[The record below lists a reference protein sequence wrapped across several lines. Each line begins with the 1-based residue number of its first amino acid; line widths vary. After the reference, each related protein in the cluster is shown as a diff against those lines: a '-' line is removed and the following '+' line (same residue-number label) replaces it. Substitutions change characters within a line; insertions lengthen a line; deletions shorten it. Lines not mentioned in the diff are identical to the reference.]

1 MSLPLVVFRGD
12 AGVGKDT
19 LALAVR
25 ERLNGECV
33 GFADALKQMARE
45 IFDFTA
51 VQLFGPSHE
60 RDRVDPEWTG
70 KTVQRARNHLL
81 DVGSAWSARLGLQ
94 WAQAKPALEDWHHML
109 VNGADEHGALSP
121 RYVLQ
126 TLGTEFG
133 RAVDPKV
140 WVRHAL
146 AVADKLMEGDHR
158 YTRLEGLVVSPG
170 ARPPGAVLVPD
181 GRFNNEVLAV
191 KRAGGY
197 AVLVTRPDRASTVS
211 TGVVG
216 HASERNDGALPDHYY
231 DLVINNDKGLDWLQ
245 GGASALVAN
254 LVTSRGQDDL
264 WWLTG

>member
-25 ERLNGECV
+25 ERVNGECV

-51 VQLFGPSHE
+51 VQLFGPSQE
-60 RDRVDPEWTG
+60 RDRIDPEWTG
-70 KTVQRARNHLL
+70 KTVHRARNHLL
-81 DVGSAWSARLGLQ
+81 DVGAGWSTRLGLQ
-94 WAQAKPALEDWHHML
+94 WKDAKPALEDWHHLL

-133 RAVDPKV
+133 RAVDQGV
-140 WVRHAL
+140 WVRYAL
-146 AVADKLMEGDHR
+146 SVSEKLMDGG
-158 YTRLEGLVVSPG
+158 YIYSRLEGLLPRGEVK
-170 ARPPGAVLVPD
+170 PPGAVLIPD

-191 KRAGGY
+191 KRAGGI
-197 AVLVTRPDRASTVS
+197 AVLVTRDQKQSTTT
-211 TGVVG
+211 TGVSG
-216 HASERNDGALPDHYY
+216 HASEKSAGALPNHYY
-231 DLVINNDKGLDWLQ
+231 DVVIHNNGTLENFCHQ
-245 GGASALVAN
+245 GDQIIRDLIKETVVE
-254 LVTSRGQDDL
+254 VT
-264 WWLTG
+264 T